1 MQHFRPGQ
9 SETPGI
15 RSLSQLQPDITA
27 TRLMFLQM
35 KQDGRKPLA
44 RKTDLS
50 AEEASFQEV
59 EFGCQEEGRRAASIY
74 FSTSLLAVE

>member
-1 MQHFRPGQ
+1 
-9 SETPGI
+9 
-15 RSLSQLQPDITA
+15 
-27 TRLMFLQM
+27 MFLQM